1 MNDKLQI
8 PVGVSNRHIHV
19 TSEHLEILFGK
30 GYNLTKYKDLTQK
43 GQFAANEFVTLVTC
57 KSSIE
62 NIRILGPVR
71 KETQVELSLTDCFKL
86 GIKAPIRESGNIDQ
100 TPGIVVVGPN
110 GIINLEKG
118 VIIAARHIHMSPDD
132 AKRFNVQNNQ
142 IVSVKGE
149 GIRELTFHNVIIRVR
164 EDFVL
169 DFHIDTD
176 EANAAFLKTGDH
188 VCIV

>member
-1 MNDKLQI
+1 MNNKLQI

-71 KETQVELSLTDCFKL
+71 SWARRSRELSGLHNYCSHSL
-86 GIKAPIRESGNIDQ
+86 LIKRQSC
-100 TPGIVVVGPN
+100 V
-110 GIINLEKG
+110 
-118 VIIAARHIHMSPDD
+118 
-132 AKRFNVQNNQ
+132 
-142 IVSVKGE
+142 
-149 GIRELTFHNVIIRVR
+149 
-164 EDFVL
+164 
-169 DFHIDTD
+169 
-176 EANAAFLKTGDH
+176 
-188 VCIV
+188 